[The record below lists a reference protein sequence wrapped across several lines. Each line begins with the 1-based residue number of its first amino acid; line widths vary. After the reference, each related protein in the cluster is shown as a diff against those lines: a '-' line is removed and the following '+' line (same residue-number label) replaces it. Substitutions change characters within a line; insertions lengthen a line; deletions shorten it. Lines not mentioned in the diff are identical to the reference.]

1 MSKYTENNLRKDE
14 QVILKGKKS
23 IFNAMPQIVWAIFMI
38 VVMIV
43 ANANIGKIESDGTAQ
58 IQLIVTVIC
67 LVIGLLPLLV
77 KLLKLL
83 FTDIAV
89 TNKRVIGKTGVIRM
103 ESTDLPIN
111 KVDNVNIK
119 ATFWGR
125 IFRYYTLIITG
136 SGVAKGVAYQGIVNA
151 NQLKN
156 AITDAIEK
164 NAEEARKAQAAEIAM
179 AMSKAKN

>member
-119 ATFWGR
+119 AT
-125 IFRYYTLIITG
+125 Y
-136 SGVAKGVAYQGIVNA
+136 
-151 NQLKN
+151 
-156 AITDAIEK
+156 
-164 NAEEARKAQAAEIAM
+164 
-179 AMSKAKN
+179 